1 MPRVCAITGKK
12 TVSQTTSKRKGSPKK
27 RGGVGL
33 KQVGVHKRTF
43 KPNLVKKTLWV
54 GRGAAE
60 GVDQRQGAAPA
71 RPDAA
76 RQPQQVT
83 QRATGSG
90 PSVPRGAPRGALAV
104 FGAAALRVAAVP
116 PGVGSPR

>member
-12 TVSQTTSKRKGSPKK
+12 TMSQTSSTRKGSPKK

-54 GRGAAE
+54 DGK
-60 GVDQRQGAAPA
+60 
-71 RPDAA
+71 
-76 RQPQQVT
+76 PQKVWI
-83 QRATGSG
+83 
-90 PSVPRGAPRGALAV
+90 SVK
-104 FGAAALRVAAVP
+104 ALRHLDPTLLVN
-116 PGVGSPR
+116 PGK